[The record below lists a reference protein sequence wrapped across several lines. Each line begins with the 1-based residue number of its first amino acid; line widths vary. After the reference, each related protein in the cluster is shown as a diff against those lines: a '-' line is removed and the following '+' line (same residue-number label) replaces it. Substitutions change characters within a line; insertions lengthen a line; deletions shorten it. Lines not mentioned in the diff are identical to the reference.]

1 MRVLLIGGTGPVGQ
15 SALPHLLAAGHSIA
29 VAHSGAHEP
38 PGLPYVE
45 HLHGGRDALLA
56 TGGPVERWAPE
67 AVVDTFTGGAT
78 ADKALELG
86 WMARRC
92 AARQIVAVSSLDVY
106 RHCAVAGV
114 DGHTPRDLA
123 LDALPLHE
131 STPRRTGP
139 SQAAAFAT
147 EGAPC
152 GRWECN
158 VCDPRDF
165 TFGALAALVA
175 ERLDWCWEPVDVPWH
190 EGDHPWNVR
199 HPVVADT
206 SRLRDVLRV
215 TDPDPVAA
223 TLAQIDWLWEHRAEA
238 ASVSS

>member
-1 MRVLLIGGTGPVGQ
+1 MPYRSTSRPRAERGRAQ
-15 SALPHLLAAGHSIA
+15 AAG
-29 VAHSGAHEP
+29 
-38 PGLPYVE
+38 
-45 HLHGGRDALLA
+45 
-56 TGGPVERWAPE
+56 
-67 AVVDTFTGGAT
+67 
-78 ADKALELG
+78 
-86 WMARRC
+86 
-92 AARQIVAVSSLDVY
+92 
-106 RHCAVAGV
+106 
-114 DGHTPRDLA
+114 
-123 LDALPLHE
+123 
-131 STPRRTGP
+131 
-139 SQAAAFAT
+139 FAT

-152 GRWECN
+152 
-158 VCDPRDF
+158 DF